1 MIQKGTFLKVVDNS
15 GAKTVCCI
23 QVLKGYRKR
32 YAFVGDIIVVS
43 VKSLRRKRRA
53 FSRVKKGEVL
63 KALVVR
69 TKQNILTHSSD
80 FLEFFENS
88 AILLNSQRKLIG
100 TRVFGSIPLSF
111 RGTKYLKIM
120 SLASGFIK

>member
-1 MIQKGTFLKVVDNS
+1 
-15 GAKTVCCI
+15 
-23 QVLKGYRKR
+23 
-32 YAFVGDIIVVS
+32 VGDIIVVS

>member
-15 GAKTVCCI
+15 GAKAVCCI

-32 YAFVGDIIVVS
+32 YAFVGDIVVVS
-43 VKSLRRKRRA
+43 VKSLRSKRRS
-53 FSRVKKGEVL
+53 FSRIKKGEVL

-69 TKQNILTHSSD
+69 TKRSLMAYSSD
-80 FLEFFENS
+80 SLEFFENS
-88 AILLNSQRKLIG
+88 AVLLNPQYKLIG
-100 TRVFGSIPLSF
+100 TRIFGSIPISF

>member
-15 GAKTVCCI
+15 GAKLVCCI

-32 YAFVGDIIVVS
+32 YAFIGDTVVVS
-43 VKSLRRKRRA
+43 VKSLRSKRRS
-53 FSRVKKGEVL
+53 FSRIKKGEVL

-69 TKQNILTHSSD
+69 TKRKLITHSFDS
-80 FLEFFENS
+80 LEFFENS
-88 AILLNSQRKLIG
+88 VILLNPQQKLIG
-100 TRVFGSIPLSF
+100 TRIFGSIPISF

>member
-15 GAKTVCCI
+15 GAKSVCCI

-43 VKSLRRKRRA
+43 VKSLRSKRRA

-69 TKQNILTHSSD
+69 TKCSIMTYSSD
-80 FLEFFENS
+80 SLEFFEN
-88 AILLNSQRKLIG
+88 AAVLLNPQHKLIG
-100 TRVFGSIPLSF
+100 TRIFGSIPISF